1 MPEQSCETSDLA
13 RGWSAVLLWGV
24 PVIALVVGS
33 HYHRARLVLWIPALL
48 VMGVACLRN
57 AARCGR
63 VHCYVTGPLSLLA
76 AVYVALSGF
85 HLVPMQPGIF
95 LDIILAVAALACLA
109 EIPFGKYRRT
119 VLRRIDL

>member
-1 MPEQSCETSDLA
+1 MPAQNCESSDLA
-13 RGWSAVLLWGV
+13 RGWSAVLFWGV

-33 HYHRARLVLWIPALL
+33 YFTRARLVLWLPALI

-76 AVYVALSGF
+76 AVYLALSAF
-85 HLVPMQPGIF
+85 HVVPMQPGTF
-95 LDIILAVAALACLA
+95 LNIILGVAVLACLA
-109 EIPFGKYRRT
+109 EIPFGRYRKT
-119 VLRRIDL
+119 V

>member
-1 MPEQSCETSDLA
+1 MPAQNCETSDLA

-33 HYHRARLVLWIPALL
+33 YFPRARLVLWLPALL

-63 VHCYVTGPLSLLA
+63 VHCYMTGPLSLLA
-76 AVYVALSGF
+76 AVYVTLSAF
-85 HLVPMQPGIF
+85 HLVPMQPGMF
-95 LDIILAVAALACLA
+95 LNIILGGRCSRMSGRN
-109 EIPFGKYRRT
+109 PFRQIQKDSLG
-119 VLRRIDL
+119 RIGS

>member
-1 MPEQSCETSDLA
+1 MLEQNCKTNDLA
-13 RGWSAVLLWGV
+13 RGWSAVLLWGL

-33 HYHRARLVLWIPALL
+33 YYQRVRLVLWIPALL

-76 AVYVALSGF
+76 AVYVVLSGF
-85 HLVPMQPGIF
+85 YLVPMQPGIF
-95 LDIILAVAALACLA
+95 LDIILAVAVLACLA
-109 EIPFGKYRRT
+109 EIPFGKYRKR
-119 VLRRIDL
+119 V

>member
-1 MPEQSCETSDLA
+1 MPDRHCETSDLA
-13 RGWSAVLLWGV
+13 RGWSAVLLWGL

-33 HYHRARLVLWIPALL
+33 YYPRARLVLWIPALV

-76 AVYVALSGF
+76 AVYVALSDF
-85 HLVPMQPGIF
+85 RFVPMQPGIF
-95 LDIILAVAALACLA
+95 LDIILAVAVLACLA
-109 EIPFGKYRRT
+109 EIPFGKYRKRA
-119 VLRRIDL
+119 LQKINS

>member
-1 MPEQSCETSDLA
+1 MLAQECETSDLA

-33 HYHRARLVLWIPALL
+33 YFPPARLALWLPALL

-57 AARCGR
+57 AERCGR

-76 AVYVALSGF
+76 AVYVALSAF
-85 HLVPMQPGIF
+85 HVVPMRPGTF
-95 LDIILAVAALACLA
+95 LNIILGVAVLACLA
-109 EIPFGKYRRT
+109 EIPFGKYRKT
-119 VLRRIDL
+119 V

>member
-1 MPEQSCETSDLA
+1 MPAQDCETSDLA
-13 RGWSAVLLWGV
+13 HGWSAVLLWGV

-33 HYHRARLVLWIPALL
+33 YFPRVRLVLWLPALL

-76 AVYVALSGF
+76 AVCVALSAF
-85 HLVPMQPGIF
+85 HVVPMQPGTF
-95 LDIILAVAALACLA
+95 LNIILGVAVFACLA
-109 EIPFGKYRRT
+109 EISFGKYRKT
-119 VLRRIDL
+119 V

>member
-1 MPEQSCETSDLA
+1 MSAKNCETNDLV
-13 RGWSAVLLWGV
+13 RGWSAVVLWGL

-33 HYHRARLVLWIPALL
+33 YFPRVRLELWLPALL

-76 AVYVALSGF
+76 AVYVTLSAF
-85 HLVPMQPGIF
+85 NIVPMQPGMF
-95 LDIILAVAALACLA
+95 LNIILGVAVLACLA
-109 EIPFGKYRRT
+109 EIPFGRYRKT
-119 VLRRIDL
+119 V